1 MGRTLSHAIYLPS
14 EDTKMPTLCILS
26 GSVPGSQI
34 NILPE
39 TPPSQFLSLALS
51 LKDCVVLIEFDEV
64 ISKDTSAVKKR
75 ALLQVLTEITQRK

>member
-1 MGRTLSHAIYLPS
+1 MGRQVAY
-14 EDTKMPTLCILS
+14 
-26 GSVPGSQI
+26 
-34 NILPE
+34 
-39 TPPSQFLSLALS
+39 LSLAFS

>member
-1 MGRTLSHAIYLPS
+1 MVTVSKYYEGRREFS
-14 EDTKMPTLCILS
+14 C
-26 GSVPGSQI
+26 SVTGHQVAY
-34 NILPE
+34 
-39 TPPSQFLSLALS
+39 LSLALS